1 MKTPGPIRSP
11 HRPQPPPGGA
21 ILKTVHT
28 PDALSPGD
36 VCQPRRART
45 PAIARLEQPAVVV
58 LRARFDALDFDA
70 RERLLEKLVD
80 CPKDVSRCNL
90 FLPDHDG
97 RPHVLREPNV
107 ADDNDLI

>member
-1 MKTPGPIRSP
+1 MQTPGPIRSP

-28 PDALSPGD
+28 PDTLSPGD
-36 VCQPRRART
+36 VRQPRRACT
-45 PAIARLEQPAVVV
+45 PAIASLEQPAEVV
-58 LRARFDALDFDA
+58 LRARLDVLDFGA

-97 RPHVLREPNV
+97 RPHILCKPNV